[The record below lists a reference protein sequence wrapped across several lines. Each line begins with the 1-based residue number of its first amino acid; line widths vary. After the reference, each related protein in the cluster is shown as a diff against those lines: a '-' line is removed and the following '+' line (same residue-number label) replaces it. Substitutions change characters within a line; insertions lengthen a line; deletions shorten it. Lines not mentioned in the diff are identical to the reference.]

1 MVVGRVVV
9 SGDGIVG
16 RRVGG
21 LVGYVGGLVKAGVG
35 GLVKTGDGGGRL
47 VVVGGGGGLVATIQ
61 SASSDPSAQP
71 TCPLHLSLLAMHAPY
86 AHWNA
91 NDGHLMKIALVI
103 LNKIQNKNIILILN
117 TIQTKIS

>member
-1 MVVGRVVV
+1 MHFEGTNEKSGLGVVRCSSVVVVGRVVV

-61 SASSDPSAQP
+61 SASS
-71 TCPLHLSLLAMHAPY
+71 CLLY
-86 AHWNA
+86 TSRC
-91 NDGHLMKIALVI
+91 V
-103 LNKIQNKNIILILN
+103 
-117 TIQTKIS
+117 